1 MSTPNKGN
9 IISNQEIQK
18 LLPEHMIIYPKFEEE
33 EKSLKKMFKSQKM
46 FFGNN
51 NEEEEDPEKYEINEN
66 FLNLLI
72 RKPCPLS
79 KTQITNVLS
88 KKIQSSS
95 LFQKLINEY
104 HSEKKINVANLCNA
118 FVHKLNYSFLE
129 QNEVLYKVGDNDNR
143 LFFIL
148 SGRIQLLKLKEL
160 PNVQMTNLEYLN
172 YCKYL
177 YKNNEMYIL
186 NEVINYNHRILPFM
200 SEEEVMFVSK
210 IYFQLELMDK
220 INRHTLKNNFF
231 LNKFFNSYEY
241 TYKDFG
247 IKTKDLNNIE
257 DKKIKKLIGANEEWE
272 NYIKEKCSPTDS
284 DLSSYEPFKILLK
297 SKQIKNVT
305 CFVYESDSY
314 LEQNEYFG
322 EISYDSYTKQ
332 NKYAVR
338 AQKDSVLA
346 WIKNADYLN
355 VIDPKRKLETIK
367 EILYLNKAFFFKE
380 INGHLFEK
388 NVYPHFLLHEF
399 TRNTVLC
406 NSGEKP
412 KNLLFLRE
420 GKLSL
425 EIKCSIIDFSYLI
438 KDLYNNLVDNP
449 LFKDISPEIKKMILS
464 KETTNILKRI
474 AYDDSLDKILKENP
488 HTIEEFKKNKKFNIS
503 QLNSDEILGIEEYF
517 LNCNYISKCTVNAR
531 RALCY
536 SIPVKEITHILKEDH
551 KVLISFVKTATNKII
566 SLIKRLDNIK
576 SHSMSYIKTKFDY
589 ELKMNQNAVTEGNEV
604 NYSKKN
610 LNEYI
615 NTINSSILNT
625 SYNYYKLKTNTLY
638 DNYTK
643 NNIIKNTETIDLFNN
658 SKNKLSFEKYDMS
671 LNTNNSFSSY
681 YCSKSPTIKS
691 LFSNN
696 NKLTQR
702 TLNKKSNMSHS
713 NTKNYLLNDPI
724 LSRPNLFKT
733 KNMKSNDI
741 YLSLRKEEETK
752 DLLRRRNQQ
761 LIKKRINNKMNGDS
775 ENRKVLLVGKNKINI
790 ENLKK
795 NIDEFVSCDNSNK
808 YVEVMQ
814 SNRISHNYTNN
825 FYNHNLPQN
834 ASIDRINFFHKK
846 RFHLSLVPMNKLNI
860 YTDNNKTLEKS
871 GTNLNN
877 DYKIKQIN
885 SLTDFIGVNS
895 NDNYIPPRKN
905 ASNGLLPKLDLKI
918 SKIKKKIHSLN
929 KEKINKLTNGN
940 LLQNNKFKNSF
951 RREDVKD
958 SIKEYYNDIKKK
970 GCLSFIPNKV
980 VNTIFMRKFHKKY
993 QDALKSKKI

>member
-1 MSTPNKGN
+1 MSIPNKDN
-9 IISNQEIQK
+9 IISNEELEK

-33 EKSLKKMFKSQKM
+33 EMTLKKMFKRQKT

-51 NEEEEDPEKYEINEN
+51 NEEEEDTEKNEINEN
-66 FLNLLI
+66 FLNLLTK
-72 RKPCPLS
+72 KPCPLS

-104 HSEKKINVANLCNA
+104 HSEKKINVASVCNSFA
-118 FVHKLNYSFLE
+118 HKLNYSLLQ

-148 SGRIQLLKLKEL
+148 SGRIQVLKLKEL
-160 PNVQMTNLEYLN
+160 PNVKMTNLEYLN
-172 YCKYL
+172 YCRYL

-186 NEVINYNHRILPFM
+186 NEVINYNHRILPLM
-200 SEEEVMFVSK
+200 SDEEVMFVSK
-210 IYFQLELMDK
+210 IYFVLQLMEK
-220 INRHTLKNNFF
+220 INKHTLKNNFY
-231 LNKFFNSYEY
+231 LNKFFSSYEY
-241 TYKDFG
+241 TYNDFG
-247 IKTKDLNNIE
+247 IRSKDLNNIE
-257 DKKIKKLIGANEEWE
+257 DKKIKKLIGADEEWE
-272 NYIKEKCSPTDS
+272 NYIKEKCSPTES

-314 LEQNEYFG
+314 LDQNEYFG

-332 NKYAVR
+332 NKFAVR
-338 AQKDSVLA
+338 AQKDSILA
-346 WIKNADYLN
+346 WIKNNDYLN
-355 VIDPKRKLETIK
+355 VIDPKRKLETMK
-367 EILYLNKAFFFKE
+367 EIMYLNKTFFFKE
-380 INGHLFEK
+380 ISGFLFEK
-388 NVYPHFLLHEF
+388 NVYEHFLLHEF
-399 TRNTVLC
+399 TRNTVLY

-412 KNLLFLRE
+412 KNLMFLKE

-438 KDLYNNLVDNP
+438 KDLYDNLVNNP
-449 LFKDISPEIKKMILS
+449 LFKEISPEIKKMILS
-464 KETTNILKRI
+464 KETTNILKKI
-474 AYDDSLDKILKENP
+474 AYDDSLDKILKDIP
-488 HTIEEFKKNKKFNIS
+488 HAIDEFKKNKKFNIS
-503 QLNSDEILGIEEYF
+503 ELNSDEILGIEEYF
-517 LNCNYISKCTVNAR
+517 LNCNYISKCTVNDR

-536 SIPVKEITHILKEDH
+536 SIPIKQITQIIKEDH

-576 SHSMSYIKTKFDY
+576 SHSMNYIKMKFDY
-589 ELKMNQNAVTEGNEV
+589 ELKMNKNAMTEGNEV

-625 SYNYYKLKTNTLY
+625 SYNYYKLKTSTLY
-638 DNYTK
+638 DNYTN
-643 NNIIKNTETIDLFNN
+643 NNIIKNTETIDLFNS
-658 SKNKLSFEKYDMS
+658 SKNKLSYEKNDTS

-681 YCSKSPTIKS
+681 YRTKSPTIKS

-702 TLNKKSNMSHS
+702 TLYKKSNMSHS
-713 NTKNYLLNDPI
+713 STKNYLLNDPV
-724 LSRPNLFKT
+724 LSRQNLFKT
-733 KNMKSNDI
+733 KNMRSNDI
-741 YLSLRKEEETK
+741 YLSLRKEEENK
-752 DLLRRRNQQ
+752 DLLRRRNQL
-761 LIKKRINNKMNGDS
+761 LIKKRINNKINSDS
-775 ENRKVLLVGKNKINI
+775 ENRKVLLVGKNKIDI

-795 NIDEFVSCDNSNK
+795 NINEFISCDNSDK

-846 RFHLSLVPMNKLNI
+846 KFHLSLVPLNKLNI

-871 GTNLNN
+871 STNLNT
-877 DYKIKQIN
+877 DYKVKQMN
-885 SLTDFIGVNS
+885 SITDFIGVNS
-895 NDNYIPPRKN
+895 NDNYIPSNRKTI
-905 ASNGLLPKLDLKI
+905 SNSLLPKLDLKLT
-918 SKIKKKIHSLN
+918 KIKKKIHSLN
-929 KEKINKLTNGN
+929 KEKINKLTNDN
-940 LLQNNKFKNSF
+940 LIQNKTRNSV
-951 RREDVKD
+951 RREDGKD
-958 SIKEYYNDIKKK
+958 LIKEYYNDIKKK
-970 GCLSFIPNKV
+970 GYLSFIPNKGA
-980 VNTIFMRKFHKKY
+980 NTIFMRKFHKKY
-993 QDALKSKKI
+993 QDALKSKKV